1 MDVSFIMSEKEKK
14 EMKIKEF
21 CKEYSNRIDKLK
33 GDYLKENLKIT
44 TYLPFIKKDALAQ
57 NIVNA
62 TTYKFEDYT
71 KEDGT
76 TGRRRTNQIQVN
88 STAQMLL
95 FYRVIIENYTD
106 LEVETEGFY
115 EEYDA
120 LNESGVLFELTADF
134 DGHPS
139 LIPAKEISEL
149 RGMVDLKQRDIMTNQ
164 YEMHSYIS
172 NQIERITEVGSVVL
186 KPVLDKLATELE
198 NMDDSKIE
206 KLSKALECGLK
217 RIK

>member
-1 MDVSFIMSEKEKK
+1 
-14 EMKIKEF
+14 MKIKEF

-33 GDYLKENLKIT
+33 SDYLKENLKIT

-134 DGHPS
+134 EGHPS

-149 RGMVDLKQRDIMTNQ
+149 RGVVDLKQRDIMTNQ
-164 YEMHSYIS
+164 YEIHSYIS
-172 NQIERITEVGSVVL
+172 NQIERITEIGSVVL

-198 NMDDSKIE
+198 NMDDEKIT
-206 KLSKALECGLK
+206 KLSKVFEKGLK
-217 RIK
+217 RVK

>member
-1 MDVSFIMSEKEKK
+1 MA
-14 EMKIKEF
+14 KIKEF
-21 CKEYSNRIDKLK
+21 CENYKNRATDKLK
-33 GDYLKENLKIT
+33 EDYLKENLKIT
-44 TYLPFIKKDALAQ
+44 TYLPFIKKDTLAQ

-134 DGHPS
+134 EGHPS
-139 LIPAKEISEL
+139 LIPVKEISEL
-149 RGMVDLKQRDIMTNQ
+149 RGIIDLKQRDIMTNQ
-164 YEMHSYIS
+164 YEIHSYIS
-172 NQIERITEVGSVVL
+172 NQIERITEVGSIVL

-206 KLSKALECGLK
+206 KLSKALERGLK
-217 RIK
+217 RIR

>member
-1 MDVSFIMSEKEKK
+1 MA
-14 EMKIKEF
+14 KIKEF
-21 CKEYSNRIDKLK
+21 CENYKNRATDKLK
-33 GDYLKENLKIT
+33 DDYLKENLKIT

-134 DGHPS
+134 EGHPS

-149 RGMVDLKQRDIMTNQ
+149 RGMIELKQRDIMTNQ
-164 YEMHSYIS
+164 YEIHSYIS
-172 NQIERITEVGSVVL
+172 NQIERITEVGSIVL

-198 NMDDSKIE
+198 NMDEKDIE
-206 KLSKALECGLK
+206 KLSKALERGFK
-217 RIK
+217 RVK

>member
-1 MDVSFIMSEKEKK
+1 
-14 EMKIKEF
+14 MKIFDFIEKYNAIATDRLKE
-21 CKEYSNRIDKLK
+21 
-33 GDYLKENLKIT
+33 DYLKENLKIT
-44 TYLPFIKKDALAQ
+44 TYLPFVKKDALAQ

-62 TTYKFEDYT
+62 TTYKFEDYI

-134 DGHPS
+134 EGHPS
-139 LIPAKEISEL
+139 LIPAREISEL
-149 RGMVDLKQRDIMTNQ
+149 RGMIDLKQRDIMTNQ
-164 YEMHSYIS
+164 YEIHSYIS
-172 NQIERITEVGSVVL
+172 NQIERITQVGSVVL

-198 NMDDSKIE
+198 NMDDEKIT
-206 KLSKALECGLK
+206 KLSKALERGLK

>member
-1 MDVSFIMSEKEKK
+1 
-14 EMKIKEF
+14 MKIKEF

-33 GDYLKENLKIT
+33 GDFLKENLKIT

-76 TGRRRTNQIQVN
+76 TGRRRTNQIQVS

-95 FYRVIIENYTD
+95 FYRVVIENYTD

-134 DGHPS
+134 EGHPS
-139 LIPAKEISEL
+139 LFPAREISEL

-164 YEMHSYIS
+164 YEIHSYIS
-172 NQIERITEVGSVVL
+172 NQIERITEVGSIVL

-198 NMDDSKIE
+198 NMDEKDIE
-206 KLSKALECGLK
+206 KLSKALKRGLK
-217 RIK
+217 RVK

>member
-1 MDVSFIMSEKEKK
+1 
-14 EMKIKEF
+14 MKIKEF

-33 GDYLKENLKIT
+33 SDYLKENLKIT
-44 TYLPFIKKDALAQ
+44 TYLPFIKKDTLAQ

-76 TGRRRTNQIQVN
+76 TGSRRTNQIQVN

-134 DGHPS
+134 EGHPS

-149 RGMVDLKQRDIMTNQ
+149 RGMIDLKQRDTMTNQ
-164 YEMHSYIS
+164 YEIHSYIS

-186 KPVLDKLATELE
+186 KPVLDKLDTELE
-198 NMDDSKIE
+198 NMDDEKIE
-206 KLSKALECGLK
+206 KLSNKVEKLLK
-217 RIK
+217 RVK

>member
-1 MDVSFIMSEKEKK
+1 
-14 EMKIKEF
+14 MKIKEF

-33 GDYLKENLKIT
+33 SDYLKENLKIT
-44 TYLPFIKKDALAQ
+44 TYLPFIKKDTLAQ

-76 TGRRRTNQIQVN
+76 TGSRRTNQIQVN

-134 DGHPS
+134 EGHPS

-149 RGMVDLKQRDIMTNQ
+149 RGMIDLKQRDTMTNQ
-164 YEMHSYIS
+164 YEIHSYIS
-172 NQIERITEVGSVVL
+172 NQIERITEIGSVVL

-198 NMDDSKIE
+198 NMDDEKIE
-206 KLSKALECGLK
+206 KLSNKVEKLLK
-217 RIK
+217 RVK

>member
-1 MDVSFIMSEKEKK
+1 
-14 EMKIKEF
+14 MKIKEF
-21 CKEYSNRIDKLK
+21 CKEYSNQIDKLK

-88 STAQMLL
+88 STAQILL

-134 DGHPS
+134 EGHPS
-139 LIPAKEISEL
+139 LIPAREISEL
-149 RGMVDLKQRDIMTNQ
+149 RGMIDLKQRDEIFNSTEVHN
-164 YEMHSYIS
+164 YIS
-172 NQIERITEVGSVVL
+172 NQIDRFGSIL
-186 KPVLDKLATELE
+186 SYTLSPVLNRFVDELE
-198 NMDDSKIE
+198 NMDGEKISKIE
-206 KLSKALECGLK
+206 KSFDRLLK
-217 RIK
+217 KINK

>member
-1 MDVSFIMSEKEKK
+1 MA
-14 EMKIKEF
+14 KIREF
-21 CKEYSNRIDKLK
+21 CENYKNRATDKLK
-33 GDYLKENLKIT
+33 EDYLKENLKIT

-76 TGRRRTNQIQVN
+76 IGRRRTNQIQVN

-134 DGHPS
+134 EGHPS

-149 RGMVDLKQRDIMTNQ
+149 RGMIELKQRDIMTNQ
-164 YEMHSYIS
+164 YEIHSYIS
-172 NQIERITEVGSVVL
+172 NQIERITEVGSIVL

-198 NMDDSKIE
+198 NMDEKDIE
-206 KLSKALECGLK
+206 KLSKALERGLK
-217 RIK
+217 RSNNK

>member
-1 MDVSFIMSEKEKK
+1 
-14 EMKIKEF
+14 MKIKEF

-33 GDYLKENLKIT
+33 EDYLKENLKIT

-134 DGHPS
+134 EGHPS

-149 RGMVDLKQRDIMTNQ
+149 RGMIDLKQRDIMTNQ
-164 YEMHSYIS
+164 YEIHSYIS

-186 KPVLDKLATELE
+186 KPVLDKLANEFE

-206 KLSKALECGLK
+206 KLSKALEHGLK

>member
-1 MDVSFIMSEKEKK
+1 MRIKEKK

-33 GDYLKENLKIT
+33 GDYLKENIKIT
-44 TYLPFIKKDALAQ
+44 PYISFIKKDALAQ

-76 TGRRRTNQIQVN
+76 IGRRRTNQIQVN

-134 DGHPS
+134 EGHPS

-149 RGMVDLKQRDIMTNQ
+149 RGMIELKQRDIMTNQ
-164 YEMHSYIS
+164 YEIHSYIS

-198 NMDDSKIE
+198 NMDEKDIE
-206 KLSKALECGLK
+206 KLSKTLERGLK

>member
-1 MDVSFIMSEKEKK
+1 MT
-14 EMKIKEF
+14 IKEF
-21 CKEYSNRIDKLK
+21 TEKYSAIATDRLKE
-33 GDYLKENLKIT
+33 DYLKENLKIT

-57 NIVNA
+57 NIINA

-134 DGHPS
+134 EGHPS

-149 RGMVDLKQRDIMTNQ
+149 RGMIDLKQRDTMTNQ
-164 YEMHSYIS
+164 YEIHSYIS
-172 NQIERITEVGSVVL
+172 NQIERITEIGSVVL

-198 NMDDSKIE
+198 NMDDEKIT
-206 KLSKALECGLK
+206 KLSKALEKGLK
-217 RIK
+217 RVK

>member
-1 MDVSFIMSEKEKK
+1 MATVKQ
-14 EMKIKEF
+14 F

-33 GDYLKENLKIT
+33 EDYLKENLKIT

-76 TGRRRTNQIQVN
+76 NGRRRINKIQVN
-88 STAQMLL
+88 YNAQMLL
-95 FYRVIIENYTD
+95 CYRGIIENYTD

-134 DGHPS
+134 EGHPYI
-139 LIPAKEISEL
+139 IPAKEISEL
-149 RGMVDLKQRDIMTNQ
+149 RGMIDLKQRDTMTNQ
-164 YEMHSYIS
+164 YEIHSYIS

-198 NMDDSKIE
+198 NMDDEKIE
-206 KLSKALECGLK
+206 KLSKALERGLK

>member
-1 MDVSFIMSEKEKK
+1 
-14 EMKIKEF
+14 MKIKEF

-33 GDYLKENLKIT
+33 GDYLKENIKIT
-44 TYLPFIKKDALAQ
+44 PYISFIKKDALAQ

-76 TGRRRTNQIQVN
+76 IGRRRTNQIQVN

-149 RGMVDLKQRDIMTNQ
+149 RGMIDLKQRDIMTNQ
-164 YEMHSYIS
+164 YEIHSYIS
-172 NQIERITEVGSVVL
+172 NQIERITEVGSVLL
-186 KPVLDKLATELE
+186 KPILDKLATELE
-198 NMDDSKIE
+198 NMADSIIE
-206 KLSKALECGLK
+206 KLSKALERGLK

>member
-1 MDVSFIMSEKEKK
+1 
-14 EMKIKEF
+14 MKIKEF

-120 LNESGVLFELTADF
+120 LNESGILFELTADF
-134 DGHPS
+134 EGHPS

-164 YEMHSYIS
+164 YEIHSYIS
-172 NQIERITEVGSVVL
+172 NQIERITEVGSIVL

-206 KLSKALECGLK
+206 KLSKALERGLK

>member
-1 MDVSFIMSEKEKK
+1 
-14 EMKIKEF
+14 MKIKEF

-62 TTYKFEDYT
+62 TIYKFEDYT

-134 DGHPS
+134 EGHPS
-139 LIPAKEISEL
+139 LIPASEISEL

-164 YEMHSYIS
+164 YEIHSYIS
-172 NQIERITEVGSVVL
+172 NQIERITEVGSIVL
-186 KPVLDKLATELE
+186 KPVLNKLATELE

-206 KLSKALECGLK
+206 KLSKVLEKGLK

>member
-1 MDVSFIMSEKEKK
+1 
-14 EMKIKEF
+14 MKIKEF

-33 GDYLKENLKIT
+33 GDYLKENLEIT

-62 TTYKFEDYT
+62 TTYKFENYT

-76 TGRRRTNQIQVN
+76 IGRKRTNQIQVN

-115 EEYDA
+115 EEYDV

-134 DGHPS
+134 EGHPS
-139 LIPAKEISEL
+139 LIPAREISEL
-149 RGMVDLKQRDIMTNQ
+149 RGMIDLKQRDIMTNQ
-164 YEMHSYIS
+164 YEIHSYIS

-206 KLSKALECGLK
+206 KLSKALERGLK

>member
-1 MDVSFIMSEKEKK
+1 MVTVKQ
-14 EMKIKEF
+14 F

-44 TYLPFIKKDALAQ
+44 PYLPFIKKDVLAQ

-76 TGRRRTNQIQVN
+76 TGRRKTNQIQVN

-134 DGHPS
+134 EGHPS
-139 LIPAKEISEL
+139 LIPAREISEL
-149 RGMVDLKQRDIMTNQ
+149 RGMIKMKQEDEIFNRTEIHN
-164 YEMHSYIS
+164 Y
-172 NQIERITEVGSVVL
+172 ITEQIDRFSNLTNVIS
-186 KPVLDKLATELE
+186 KPIMDIISERLE
-198 NMDDSKIE
+198 NETDEESSNNTDDY
-206 KLSKALECGLK
+206 LEVVK
-217 RIK
+217 

>member
-1 MDVSFIMSEKEKK
+1 
-14 EMKIKEF
+14 MKIFDFIEKYNAIATDRLKE
-21 CKEYSNRIDKLK
+21 
-33 GDYLKENLKIT
+33 DYLKENLKIT

-88 STAQMLL
+88 PTAQMLL

-134 DGHPS
+134 EGHPS
-139 LIPAKEISEL
+139 LIPAREISEL
-149 RGMVDLKQRDIMTNQ
+149 RGMIDLKQRDIMTNQ
-164 YEMHSYIS
+164 YEIHSYIS

-198 NMDDSKIE
+198 NMDESKIE
-206 KLSKALECGLK
+206 KLSNKVEKLLK
-217 RIK
+217 KVK

>member
-1 MDVSFIMSEKEKK
+1 
-14 EMKIKEF
+14 MKIKEF

-134 DGHPS
+134 EGHPS
-139 LIPAKEISEL
+139 LIPANEIGEL
-149 RGMVDLKQRDIMTNQ
+149 RGMIKMKQEDEIFNRTEIHN
-164 YEMHSYIS
+164 Y
-172 NQIERITEVGSVVL
+172 ITEQIDRFSNLANVIS
-186 KPVLDKLATELE
+186 KPIMDIIAERLE
-198 NMDDSKIE
+198 NETDKEPSNNDDDY
-206 KLSKALECGLK
+206 LEVVK
-217 RIK
+217 

>member
-1 MDVSFIMSEKEKK
+1 
-14 EMKIKEF
+14 MKIKEF

-88 STAQMLL
+88 STAQILL

-134 DGHPS
+134 EGHPS

-164 YEMHSYIS
+164 YEIHSYIS

-206 KLSKALECGLK
+206 KFTNKVDKLLK
-217 RIK
+217 RVK

>member
-1 MDVSFIMSEKEKK
+1 
-14 EMKIKEF
+14 MKIKEF

-95 FYRVIIENYTD
+95 FYRVIIENFTD

-134 DGHPS
+134 EGHPS
-139 LIPAKEISEL
+139 LIPASEISKL
-149 RGMVDLKQRDIMTNQ
+149 MGMIKMKQEDEIFNTTEIHN
-164 YEMHSYIS
+164 Y
-172 NQIERITEVGSVVL
+172 ITEQINRFSNLANVIS
-186 KPVLDKLATELE
+186 KPVMDIITERLE
-198 NMDDSKIE
+198 NETNEESNNTTDDY
-206 KLSKALECGLK
+206 LEV
-217 RIK
+217 IK

>member
-1 MDVSFIMSEKEKK
+1 MY
-14 EMKIKEF
+14 IKEF
-21 CKEYSNRIDKLK
+21 TEKYSAIATDRLKE
-33 GDYLKENLKIT
+33 DYLKDNLHIK
-44 TYLPFIKKDALAQ
+44 TYLPFIEKDALAQ
-57 NIVNA
+57 SIIDA
-62 TTYKFEDYT
+62 TMYKFEDYT

-76 TGRRRTNQIQVN
+76 IWRRKTNHIQVN

-149 RGMVDLKQRDIMTNQ
+149 RGMIDLKQRDTMTNQ
-164 YEMHSYIS
+164 YEIHSYIS
-172 NQIERITEVGSVVL
+172 NQIERITEVGSVIL
-186 KPVLDKLATELE
+186 KPVLDKLATEVE

-206 KLSKALECGLK
+206 KLSKVLEKGLK

>member
-1 MDVSFIMSEKEKK
+1 MA
-14 EMKIKEF
+14 KIKEF
-21 CKEYSNRIDKLK
+21 CENYKNRATDKLK
-33 GDYLKENLKIT
+33 NDYLKENLKIT

-71 KEDGT
+71 NEDGT

-134 DGHPS
+134 EGHPS
-139 LIPAKEISEL
+139 LIPAREISEL
-149 RGMVDLKQRDIMTNQ
+149 RGMIDLKQRDIMTNQ
-164 YEMHSYIS
+164 YEIHSYIS
-172 NQIERITEVGSVVL
+172 NQIERITEVGSIVL

-198 NMDDSKIE
+198 NMDEKDIE
-206 KLSKALECGLK
+206 KLSKALERGFK
-217 RIK
+217 RVK

>member
-1 MDVSFIMSEKEKK
+1 MT
-14 EMKIKEF
+14 KIKEF
-21 CKEYSNRIDKLK
+21 CENYKNRATNKLK
-33 GDYLKENLKIT
+33 EDYLKENLKIT
-44 TYLPFIKKDALAQ
+44 TYIPFIKKDALAQ

-71 KEDGT
+71 NEDGT

-134 DGHPS
+134 EGHPS

-164 YEMHSYIS
+164 YEIHSYIS

-206 KLSKALECGLK
+206 KLSKVLEKGLK

>member
-1 MDVSFIMSEKEKK
+1 
-14 EMKIKEF
+14 MKIKEF

-33 GDYLKENLKIT
+33 GDYLKENIKIT
-44 TYLPFIKKDALAQ
+44 PYISFIKKDALAQ

-76 TGRRRTNQIQVN
+76 IGRRRTNQIQVN

-134 DGHPS
+134 EGHPS

-149 RGMVDLKQRDIMTNQ
+149 RGMIELKQRDIMTNQ
-164 YEMHSYIS
+164 YEIHSYIS
-172 NQIERITEVGSVVL
+172 NQIERITEVGSIVL

-198 NMDDSKIE
+198 NMDEKDIE
-206 KLSKALECGLK
+206 KLSNKVEKLLK
-217 RIK
+217 RVK

>member
-1 MDVSFIMSEKEKK
+1 
-14 EMKIKEF
+14 MKIKEF

-76 TGRRRTNQIQVN
+76 TGRRKTNQIQVN

-134 DGHPS
+134 EGHPS
-139 LIPAKEISEL
+139 LIPAREISEL

-164 YEMHSYIS
+164 YEIHSYIS
-172 NQIERITEVGSVVL
+172 NQIERITEVGSIVL

-198 NMDDSKIE
+198 NMDEKDIE
-206 KLSKALECGLK
+206 KLSKTFERGLK

>member
-1 MDVSFIMSEKEKK
+1 MATVKQ
-14 EMKIKEF
+14 F

-134 DGHPS
+134 EGHPS
-139 LIPAKEISEL
+139 LIPVKEISEL
-149 RGMVDLKQRDIMTNQ
+149 RGMIDLKQRDIMTNQ
-164 YEMHSYIS
+164 YEIHSYIS

-206 KLSKALECGLK
+206 KLSKVLERGLK
-217 RIK
+217 RVK